1 MMKHRGYVLS
11 LALIAVIGLIAPE
24 ARSETITMTISLGGG
39 ATHVVVN
46 SAADPS
52 KGFTVSTAELAVING
67 FLTTN
72 GSQYQF
78 GATSTATSV
87 LGGSSNFPGTASQ
100 GNLVLTGEL
109 HSIPGGGADAVLKIT
124 ETESGFTAPTGSLG
138 TLTSSTVGNFTN
150 ELNTSKGETVT
161 SMFNAT
167 STPSYTVLSDGGV
180 TNPGVN
186 GGPKSVPISPVS
198 TLYTL
203 ANVVTFNL
211 SHAAGT
217 SDVIASFGISAVI
230 ATVPE
235 PASMVV
241 FLTGM
246 PLPLAVVF
254 GLMRRRRGLAAR

>member
-39 ATHVVVN
+39 ATHVAVN

-52 KGFTVSTAELAVING
+52 RGFTVSTAELALINS
-67 FLTTN
+67 FLSTN

-78 GATSTATSV
+78 GATSAATSV
-87 LGGSSNFPGTASQ
+87 LGGSSNFPGSGSQ

-109 HSIPGGGADAVLKIT
+109 HSIPGGGADAILKIT
-124 ETESGFTAPTGSLG
+124 ETESGFTAPTGSVG

-150 ELNTSKGETVT
+150 ELNTTKGETVT

-167 STPSYTVLSDGGV
+167 STPSYTVLSDGTV

-186 GGPKSVPISPVS
+186 GGPKRAHLARLHAVHLVEHRHVQSVPRS
-198 TLYTL
+198 
-203 ANVVTFNL
+203 
-211 SHAAGT
+211 GCQ
-217 SDVIASFGISAVI
+217 
-230 ATVPE
+230 
-235 PASMVV
+235 
-241 FLTGM
+241 
-246 PLPLAVVF
+246 
-254 GLMRRRRGLAAR
+254 